1 MFIARGWIQPSFFN
15 EIWEESR
22 KCYRKKCQLFFFQ
35 HLSGSTEIYSRKTLP
50 CHLSPLPLLYLWP
63 QMVRNWLARRQL
75 VAWVLQRNRTNRMY
89 VRVVRDNR
97 DRINISIYQDIYFKE
112 LAYTVV
118 GSGKSKICR
127 QIWLASQTSRKEL
140 QLEES
145 RVSLQAE
152 FLLAQRRSV
161 FFLRPSTDWLGH
173 IHITED
179 YLLYTKCADLN
190 VNFIKV

>member
-1 MFIARGWIQPSFFN
+1 
-15 EIWEESR
+15 
-22 KCYRKKCQLFFFQ
+22 
-35 HLSGSTEIYSRKTLP
+35 
-50 CHLSPLPLLYLWP
+50 
-63 QMVRNWLARRQL
+63 
-75 VAWVLQRNRTNRMY
+75 MY

-97 DRINISIYQDIYFKE
+97 DRIKISIYQDTYFKE

-118 GSGKSKICR
+118 GPGKSKICR
-127 QIWLASQTSRKEL
+127 QIWMASQTSRKEL

-152 FLLAQRRSV
+152 FLLTQRRSV
-161 FFLRPSTDWLGH
+161 FFLRPSTDWLRP